1 MESDD
6 KKKMYD
12 ILGIKSVI
20 MEEMYERTDSEKKT
34 IKEIKEIMSSEEKFL
49 NSVDSVVFVSSYDLP
64 SDKFRR
70 VASVDKGSSLH
81 GSVNYHNDK
90 IEGLYVPKE
99 QACDLVDYVQVKL
112 F

>member
-1 MESDD
+1 MI
-6 KKKMYD
+6 KKMYD

-20 MEEMYERTDSEKKT
+20 MEEMCERTDSEKK
-34 IKEIKEIMSSEEKFL
+34 EIREIREIF
-49 NSVDSVVFVSSYDLP
+49 
-64 SDKFRR
+64 SDKSKFRR

-81 GSVNYHNDK
+81 GGANHYDDK

>member
-1 MESDD
+1 MTSLKEKINRDLERYNEMKKFDD
-6 KKKMYD
+6 YD
-12 ILGIKSVI
+12 RFNAFL
-20 MEEMYERTDSEKKT
+20 R
-34 IKEIKEIMSSEEKFL
+34 KFDK
-49 NSVDSVVFVSSYDLP
+49 NPVFVSSYDLP
-64 SDKFRR
+64 SSKFRR

-81 GSVNYHNDK
+81 GGVNHYDDK